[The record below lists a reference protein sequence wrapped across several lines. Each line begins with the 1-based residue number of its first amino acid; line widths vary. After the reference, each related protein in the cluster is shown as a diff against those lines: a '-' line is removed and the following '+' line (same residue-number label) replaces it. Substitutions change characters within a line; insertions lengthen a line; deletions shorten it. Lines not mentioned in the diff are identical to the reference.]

1 MQIDL
6 TVDET
11 EVILWML
18 DVINEIDTYVPTM
31 ATFSECIP
39 KQMKNS
45 MDSVFIKLGGSYV

>member
-18 DVINEIDTYVPTM
+18 DVINEIDSNVPTM